1 MSSSTNTAL
10 ITGASFG
17 IGLELARIFAREDYN
32 LVLVARSADKLRQ
45 LASELEKAH
54 GTRSLILAVDLTEP
68 GAPAYVLDQ
77 TTRADIQVDV
87 LVNNAGFG
95 QYGLFAENDLE
106 ECLRQI
112 QLNVTTLT
120 HLTRLYLP
128 AMIERAKV
136 GTTTERKSGGI
147 LNVAS
152 TAAFQPG
159 PLMAVY
165 FATKAYVLHFS
176 EALAN
181 ELNGS
186 GVTVTAL
193 CPGATA
199 TEFHKRECNSREPAE
214 VRRNGCAHGR
224 RRRLSRIR
232 GWKAVG
238 DFGSQELAAGAI
250 GALLSTPAGDGDC
263 QENAGAIIDG
273 ATGVPARPNGI
284 PGEAKL
290 HAVRRGKPRLYGNV
304 STVSSGLPMLPALDC
319 VSGYT

>member
-1 MSSSTNTAL
+1 MSSTNVL
-10 ITGASFG
+10 ITGASGG
-17 IGLELARIFAREDYN
+17 IGYELAKLFARNHHN

-54 GTRSLILAVDLTEP
+54 GTRSLILATDLTEP
-68 GAPAYVLDQ
+68 GASAYVLDQ
-77 TTRADIQVDV
+77 TTRADLQVDV

-95 QYGLFAENDLE
+95 QYGMFADNDLE

-120 HLTRLYLP
+120 HLTHLYLP
-128 AMIERAKV
+128 AMIA
-136 GTTTERKSGGI
+136 RKTGRI

-181 ELNGS
+181 ELRGS
-186 GVTVTAL
+186 GVTVTCL

-199 TEFHKRECNSREPAE
+199 TEFHKRANATGQRLLKFGAMDARTVAE
-214 VRRNGCAHGR
+214 DGYRALMAGKPVVISGFKNWLLAQSVRFSP
-224 RRRLSRIR
+224 RRLVTAIAR
-232 GWKAVG
+232 KA
-238 DFGSQELAAGAI
+238 QE
-250 GALLSTPAGDGDC
+250 
-263 QENAGAIIDG
+263 
-273 ATGVPARPNGI
+273 
-284 PGEAKL
+284 
-290 HAVRRGKPRLYGNV
+290 
-304 STVSSGLPMLPALDC
+304 
-319 VSGYT
+319 

>member
-1 MSSSTNTAL
+1 MPTADRKTAL

-54 GTRSLILAVDLTEP
+54 GTRSLILAADLSEP
-68 GAPAYVLDQ
+68 GSPAYVLDQ
-77 TTRADIQVDV
+77 TSRADIQVDV

-95 QYGLFAENDLE
+95 QYGMFAENDLE

-128 AMIERAKV
+128 AMIER
-136 GTTTERKSGGI
+136 GSGRI

-165 FATKAYVLHFS
+165 YATKAYVLLLS
-176 EALAN
+176 EAIAN
-181 ELNGS
+181 ELQGT
-186 GVTVTAL
+186 GVSVTCL
-193 CPGATA
+193 CPGPTA
-199 TEFHKRECNSREPAE
+199 TEFQKRANIAGIRLTKYGAMDARTVAE
-214 VRRNGCAHGR
+214 DGYRALMAGKPVVISGFRNWLVAQSVRFAP
-224 RRRLSRIR
+224 RRLAT
-232 GWKAVG
+232 AV
-238 DFGSQELAAGAI
+238 
-250 GALLSTPAGDGDC
+250 
-263 QENAGAIIDG
+263 
-273 ATGVPARPNGI
+273 AR
-284 PGEAKL
+284 KL
-290 HAVRRGKPRLYGNV
+290 QG
-304 STVSSGLPMLPALDC
+304 SSGR
-319 VSGYT
+319 

>member
-1 MSSSTNTAL
+1 MSPMPDRETAL

-17 IGLELARIFAREDYN
+17 IGLELARIFAREGYN
-32 LVLVARSADKLRQ
+32 LVLVARSADKLRL

-54 GTRSLILAVDLTEP
+54 GTRSLILATDLTEP
-68 GAPAYVLDQ
+68 GASAYVLDQ
-77 TTRADIQVDV
+77 TTRADIHVDV

-95 QYGLFAENDLE
+95 QYGLFAENDIE

-128 AMIERAKV
+128 AMTERAKI
-136 GTTTERKSGGI
+136 ERKSEGI

-176 EALAN
+176 EALGN
-181 ELNGS
+181 ELSGT
-186 GVTVTAL
+186 GVTVTCL

-199 TEFHKRECNSREPAE
+199 TEFHKRANATDMRLLGFGSMDARTVAE
-214 VRRNGCAHGR
+214 DGYRALMAGKPVVISGLKNWLLAQSVRFSP
-224 RRRLSRIR
+224 RRL
-232 GWKAVG
+232 VT
-238 DFGSQELAAGAI
+238 AI
-250 GALLSTPAGDGDC
+250 
-263 QENAGAIIDG
+263 
-273 ATGVPARPNGI
+273 ARKTQ
-284 PGEAKL
+284 EAK
-290 HAVRRGKPRLYGNV
+290 G
-304 STVSSGLPMLPALDC
+304 
-319 VSGYT
+319 

>member
-1 MSSSTNTAL
+1 MLNAPTKTAL

-17 IGLELARIFAREDYN
+17 IGLELARIFAREGYN

-45 LASELEKAH
+45 LASELEKPHA
-54 GTRSLILAVDLTEP
+54 TRSLILAVDLTEP

-106 ECLRQI
+106 DCLRQI

-128 AMIERAKV
+128 EMIERAKV
-136 GTTTERKSGGI
+136 ETTAERKSGGI

-181 ELNGS
+181 ELDGS

-199 TEFHKRECNSREPAE
+199 TEFHKRANMLSSRMLQLGAMNARTVAEDGYRALIAGKPVVISGFRNWLIAQSVRFSPRRLVTAVARKLQE
-214 VRRNGCAHGR
+214 VRN
-224 RRRLSRIR
+224 
-232 GWKAVG
+232 
-238 DFGSQELAAGAI
+238 Q
-250 GALLSTPAGDGDC
+250 
-263 QENAGAIIDG
+263 
-273 ATGVPARPNGI
+273 
-284 PGEAKL
+284 
-290 HAVRRGKPRLYGNV
+290 
-304 STVSSGLPMLPALDC
+304 
-319 VSGYT
+319 

>member
-1 MSSSTNTAL
+1 MPAPTKTAL

-17 IGLELARIFAREDYN
+17 IGLELARIFARERYN

-95 QYGLFAENDLE
+95 QYGMFAENDLE

-136 GTTTERKSGGI
+136 ETTTERKSGGI

-181 ELNGS
+181 ELDGS
-186 GVTVTAL
+186 GVTVTTL

-199 TEFHKRECNSREPAE
+199 TEFHKRANATGMNLLKFGAMDARTVAE
-214 VRRNGCAHGR
+214 DGYRALMAGRPVVISGFKNWLLAQSVRFSPR
-224 RRRLSRIR
+224 RMVTAIAR
-232 GWKAVG
+232 KTQEA
-238 DFGSQELAAGAI
+238 GSQ
-250 GALLSTPAGDGDC
+250 
-263 QENAGAIIDG
+263 
-273 ATGVPARPNGI
+273 
-284 PGEAKL
+284 
-290 HAVRRGKPRLYGNV
+290 
-304 STVSSGLPMLPALDC
+304 
-319 VSGYT
+319 